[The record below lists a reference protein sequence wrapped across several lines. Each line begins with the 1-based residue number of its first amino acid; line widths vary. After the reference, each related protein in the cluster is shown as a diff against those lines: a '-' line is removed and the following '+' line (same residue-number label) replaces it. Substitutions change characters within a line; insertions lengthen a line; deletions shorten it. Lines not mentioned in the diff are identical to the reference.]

1 MIDFF
6 KSVFKYKNYILYSAK
21 CKLKSEVSN
30 SYLNALWWVLNP
42 LIYMLIYIFIVT
54 IVFKKSEPNFP
65 VFVFIGLTIWN
76 YFSRVLNSS
85 VKTIVD
91 NKNIIRKIY
100 IPKYNLLIVKTLT
113 LLFQTFISIFL
124 VFVLLFIFKVHITL
138 KILYFIPILLVLY
151 CFTFSAGL
159 ILMHFGV
166 YIRDLKNI
174 VDLLLKFIF
183 YFSGVFYS
191 IPKSLPSNFAF
202 LILNFNPVAFL
213 IDASRECIMYNHTPN
228 LLILSIYFIISII
241 LGIVGLK
248 LIKKHENTY
257 VKVM

>member
-124 VFVLLFIFKVHITL
+124 VFVLLFIFKVHSFVPEPVIL
-138 KILYFIPILLVLY
+138 AVYKLYFCLSGKDIFLY
-151 CFTFSAGL
+151 
-159 ILMHFGV
+159 
-166 YIRDLKNI
+166 K
-174 VDLLLKFIF
+174 
-183 YFSGVFYS
+183 
-191 IPKSLPSNFAF
+191 
-202 LILNFNPVAFL
+202 
-213 IDASRECIMYNHTPN
+213 
-228 LLILSIYFIISII
+228 
-241 LGIVGLK
+241 
-248 LIKKHENTY
+248 
-257 VKVM
+257 